1 MGIDVKDD
9 NFGAVLNCAVRY
21 CLGRQ
26 TYMPRLVCDFIRP
39 LLPELS
45 NKAIWCFQKDIKDH
59 QSYGYSFG
67 ADFDERMWMDF
78 YHAVEEEQKRREQ
91 LTGREFYYDRTRKK

>member
-45 NKAIWCFQKDIKDH
+45 NKAIWCFQKDIKDQ
-59 QSYGYSFG
+59 QSYGYNPMMEVEKD
-67 ADFDERMWMDF
+67 ARMSSNHF
-78 YHAVEEEQKRREQ
+78 Y
-91 LTGREFYYDRTRKK
+91 